1 MPTIDSIIM
10 SSGNPTYSVPEF
22 VKMLRSA
29 QQKSSRGVVA
39 ERREGRGRQ
48 RDQIEIEIVIIY
60 KESSKAEP

>member
-1 MPTIDSIIM
+1 M

-39 ERREGRGRQ
+39 ERREGRGEGKAR
-48 RDQIEIEIVIIY
+48 RSGFRIEIVIIY